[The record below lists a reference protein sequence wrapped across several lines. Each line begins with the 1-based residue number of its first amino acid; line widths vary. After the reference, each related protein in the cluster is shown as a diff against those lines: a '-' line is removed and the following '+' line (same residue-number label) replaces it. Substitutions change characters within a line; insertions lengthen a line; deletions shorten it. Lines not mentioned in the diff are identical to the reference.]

1 MASNVIHE
9 YCDRV
14 PDSIPADRVL
24 VHNRVHPVARRN
36 GTRGDW
42 LPFQPAFEVFGKIAS
57 RAITRTCF
65 ALQTFRADC
74 LQVPI

>member
-1 MASNVIHE
+1 MASSVIHE

-36 GTRGDW
+36 GTRGSRFW
-42 LPFQPAFEVFGKIAS
+42 LQPMAANLLRCDCGWHPDHW
-57 RAITRTCF
+57 RTQLE
-65 ALQTFRADC
+65 ARS
-74 LQVPI
+74 